1 MSPKIQMED
10 KVKIYNQIS
19 DEIVSC
25 NKCSLC
31 ENAKFAVVGEGSLN
45 SKIIF
50 IGEAPGKNED
60 ETGRPFVGRAGKL
73 LTQLVNSLGLSR
85 EDVWIGNV
93 IKHRPP
99 KNRPPRPEEI
109 FACKNF
115 LTRQIELINPEIIVS
130 LGRFSFNYFL
140 PDAKISSERGKLID
154 MGRFKLFPVYHPAA
168 ALRNKNFLNTL
179 TADFS
184 HLSEILEK
192 TLEKKLS

>member
-1 MSPKIQMED
+1 MSSKIIIDE
-10 KVKIYNQIS
+10 KVTTFNQIS
-19 DEIVSC
+19 DEIISC
-25 NKCSLC
+25 RKCILC
-31 ENAKFAVVGEGSLN
+31 ESAKLAVVGEGSLN

-60 ETGRPFVGRAGKL
+60 ETG
-73 LTQLVNSLGLSR
+73 

-99 KNRPPRPEEI
+99 KNRPPKSEEI

-115 LTRQIELINPEIIVS
+115 LTRQIELINPQIIVS

-140 PDAKISSERGKLID
+140 PDAKITSERGKLID

-192 TLEKKLS
+192 NIREKK